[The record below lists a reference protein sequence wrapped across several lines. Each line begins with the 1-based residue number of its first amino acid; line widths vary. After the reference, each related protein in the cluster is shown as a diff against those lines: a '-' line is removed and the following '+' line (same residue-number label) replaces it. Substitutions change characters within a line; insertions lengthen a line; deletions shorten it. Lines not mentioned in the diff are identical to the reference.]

1 MERQACDELA
11 QQQTQQQGEPEQTAA
26 KQPQQQ
32 EAGWDVEA
40 VSAQLNSRQR
50 SLAAVLSPADLQF
63 GFSLPSQEEAEAERA
78 AEEARLLASMPRELR
93 RYSTDGII
101 SFDTLK
107 VSLGGSGV
115 IQV

>member
-11 QQQTQQQGEPEQTAA
+11 QQQTQQQAEPQQTAA
-26 KQPQQQ
+26 KQPQQ
-32 EAGWDVEA
+32 EAAWNVEA

-78 AEEARLLASMPRELR
+78 AEEERLLASMPRELR

-107 VSLGGSGV
+107 VSLGGCGL